1 MKSAKPA
8 KPEITPKQ
16 ILQIAAEAMADP
28 RTVKRIYSGEK
39 SQQLVKD
46 RVAAAAKKLKMPVPA

>member
-1 MKSAKPA
+1 MKLTA
-8 KPEITPKQ
+8 KQ

-39 SQQLVKD
+39 SLQLVKD
-46 RVAAAAKKLKMPVPA
+46 RVAAAAKRLRMPLARGAR